1 MILFPA
7 IDIRNDRCVRLT
19 KGDFAKE
26 TVFADDPSKMAKKWN
41 SLGGEYLHVVD
52 LDGALAGKSENI
64 LAIKKIIENVNI
76 PVQVGGGI
84 RTIENIDML
93 LGLGVSR
100 VILGSVAAKNSEIVK
115 EACRKF
121 GEKIV
126 VGIDAKNGEVA
137 VEGWGVSA
145 GISAVELA
153 KKMADVGVARII
165 FTDIARDGML
175 SGVNVSATAN
185 LAEKSGIKIIASGGV
200 SSLNDLIELKKYE
213 SKGIEGAIIG
223 KAIYTGAIDLKEALT
238 AVREG

>member
-64 LAIKKIIENVNI
+64 LAIKKIIENVNT